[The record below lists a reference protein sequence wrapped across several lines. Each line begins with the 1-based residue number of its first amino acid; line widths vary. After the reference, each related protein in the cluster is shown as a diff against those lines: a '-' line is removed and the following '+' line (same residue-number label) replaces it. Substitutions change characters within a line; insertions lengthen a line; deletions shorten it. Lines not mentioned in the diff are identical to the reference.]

1 MTTSIR
7 LGGSWTY
14 EIISGI
20 MLRDVADLPTTTFEF
35 VASSNIQISK
45 YTDHHDVDEELRT
58 FTRQGGQW
66 PEGSLEGITYRYI
79 FNSSSYAADDVAS
92 VKNKDW
98 QPINGLLVSYTY
110 FRLMNVSWIQQI
122 SCNQTIHL

>member
-1 MTTSIR
+1 MMTSIR
-7 LGGSWTY
+7 LGGAWNY

-45 YTDHHDVDEELRT
+45 YTDHHDVDEELKT
-58 FTRQGGQW
+58 FVRQGGQW

-79 FNSSSYAADDVAS
+79 FNSSSYAADDVALM
-92 VKNKDW
+92 KNKTSSPSTD
-98 QPINGLLVSYTY
+98 
-110 FRLMNVSWIQQI
+110 
-122 SCNQTIHL
+122 C